1 MPQQLVDSPW
11 IFAALVLA
19 VLGFAL
25 LLAALL
31 ALITIRPFK
40 FLTRTL
46 AGVLFLAISAAA
58 ALVGLGTQGYR
69 PFMQEEVAAR
79 MSVRPTGP
87 QRFTAT
93 FRFPDGRSKTFDL
106 AGDEIYVDAHILK
119 WHPWANLLGLRAAYQ
134 LDRVTGR
141 YQAIEKERAAP
152 RTVHPLADDTWVSLF
167 RLRQQLEWLNPVLD
181 AEYGSATFTPVNRPA
196 ELEVR
201 VTPSGLLMREVAP
214 GARPG

>member
-11 IFAALVLA
+11 ILSALVLA
-19 VLGFAL
+19 VAGVAL
-25 LLAALL
+25 LLAALV

-46 AGVLFLAISAAA
+46 AGVLFLAMGAAA
-58 ALVGLGTQGYR
+58 GLVGLGTQGYR

-93 FRFPDGRSKTFDL
+93 FRFADGRSKTFDL

-119 WHPWANLLGLRAAYQ
+119 WHPLANLIGLRTAYQ

-141 YQAIEKERAAP
+141 YQAIERERAAP
-152 RTVHPLADDTWVSLF
+152 RSVHPLADDTWVSLF
-167 RLRQQLEWLNPVLD
+167 RLRRQLEWLNPVLD
-181 AEYGSATFTPVNRPA
+181 AEYGSATFTPVNRPE

-201 VTPSGLLMREVAP
+201 VTPGGLLIREIAP
-214 GARPG
+214 GAKPG